1 MPQLDFYIAMSQVFW
16 FTLAFLL
23 FYLLISKNILPAIA
37 RSIKLREK
45 KVDNSSV
52 TSLDDESNNVIEN
65 TSLLLET
72 SLKDSQEL
80 LLKVSTSS
88 ANWLNSTIKDT
99 NEQVFKNA
107 NQNYVKVIG
116 ELRGR
121 SFLIEETIS
130 SKK

>member
-80 LLKVSTSS
+80 LSKVSTSS

>member
-45 KVDNSSV
+45 KVSNASMSG
-52 TSLDDESNNVIEN
+52 LDDEANTVMEN
-65 TSLLLET
+65 TSSILEG
-72 SLKDSQEL
+72 SLKDSQTL
-80 LLKVSTSS
+80 LSSVSSTSS
-88 ANWLNSTIKDT
+88 NWLNSTLKDT
-99 NEQVFKNA
+99 NEKVLLDA
-107 NQNYVKVIG
+107 NKSYVKVIG

-121 SFLIEETIS
+121 SFLIEEAIRQ
-130 SKK
+130 K